1 MLDDYQIY
9 KDRDLPKEVW
19 DFIREKGFLGMV
31 IPEKYGER
39 RVAPILFSGE
49 WGVRRNTK
57 QRFIARL
64 GRRRVAL

>member
-39 RVAPILFSGE
+39 RVSYILYLG
-49 WGVRRNTK
+49 GLGARRNIK
-57 QRFIARL
+57 
-64 GRRRVAL
+64 